1 MFQRDKVDRA
11 EETFHEK
18 RALRSSLQ
26 PVINLSQKLKKDS
39 ERDSFKIRLSFWL
52 YSLTEQATPTVD
64 MKKRN
69 QALLYNC
76 KEIFVVRFD
85 VMIF

>member
-1 MFQRDKVDRA
+1 MFQRDKVDGA
-11 EETFHEK
+11 EETFNEK

-26 PVINLSQKLKKDS
+26 PVINMSQKLKKDS
-39 ERDSFKIRLSFWL
+39 KIRLSFWL

-69 QALLYNC
+69 QALLYDR
-76 KEIFVVRFD
+76 KEIFVVRYI
-85 VMIF
+85 ML